1 MTLALFSWPLKL
13 ANQTSLCWGQETSWA
28 NHIEKKVRQALR
40 LDGLRAEP
48 LNAGVQIGLL
58 NIGHIKSKRPRFQAS
73 MFSYQSYPQFDC
85 YLAEPTLSS
94 FTDDMTQA
102 SRVVACKPA
111 TSLEESGTQRA
122 NMLIRN
128 RISAAKCRQRKKE
141 WVAQQQSRTS
151 QLHQTNVQLTQE
163 ILLLR
168 EEISSLKLY
177 MACHTNCSVYN

>member
-1 MTLALFSWPLKL
+1 
-13 ANQTSLCWGQETSWA
+13 
-28 NHIEKKVRQALR
+28 
-40 LDGLRAEP
+40 
-48 LNAGVQIGLL
+48 
-58 NIGHIKSKRPRFQAS
+58 

-94 FTDDMTQA
+94 FADDMTQA

-111 TSLEESGTQRA
+111 TSLEEPGTQRA